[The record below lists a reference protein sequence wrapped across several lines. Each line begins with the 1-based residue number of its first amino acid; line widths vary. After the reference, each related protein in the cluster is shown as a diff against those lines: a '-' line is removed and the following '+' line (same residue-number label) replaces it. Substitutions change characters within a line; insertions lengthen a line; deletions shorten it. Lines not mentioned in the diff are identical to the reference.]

1 MWKLS
6 HHSRAAGLALAALLT
21 VCGLSPPALGAPPR
35 VVASIKPVHSLAA
48 GLMAGVARPYLLV
61 RGAGSGHDYSLRPSD
76 ARALSGAQLVFWV
89 GPEMETYLA
98 RPLGALSSGARVVEL
113 AAAPGVKLLPAAVG
127 RRGDGHQAAD
137 GDHGRSD
144 PHIWL
149 DPGNALAM
157 VRAMER
163 ALALADPPHVRRYRA
178 NGRRLAARL
187 EKLDR
192 ELRGLL
198 ADLAGRPYVVF
209 HDAYRYFERRYGL
222 RPVGSVALRQGRPPG
237 ARRLTEIRA
246 RLKASG
252 AACVFGG
259 PSLSPRLMATVLEGT
274 GARAGVLHPLG
285 TQLAPGEG
293 LYFELMRGLAAA
305 LVACLAPGG

>member
-6 HHSRAAGLALAALLT
+6 HHRLASGLVLAALLS
-21 VCGLSPPALGAPPR
+21 VCGSSPGALAAPPR

-48 GLMAGVARPYLLV
+48 GVMAGVARPYLLV
-61 RGAGSGHDYSLRPSD
+61 RGAGSGHAYSLRPSD
-76 ARALSGAQLVFWV
+76 ARALSGAQVVFWV
-89 GPEMETYLA
+89 GPEMETYLG
-98 RPLGALSSGARVVEL
+98 RPLGTLSSAARVVAL
-113 AAAPGVKLLPAAVG
+113 AAAPGVKLLPAAGV
-127 RRGDGHQAAD
+127 RPGDGHEKPY
-137 GDHGRSD
+137 GDHGPSD

-149 DPGNALAM
+149 DIGNAFAIL
-157 VRAMER
+157 RAMER
-163 ALALADPPHVRRYRA
+163 TLTLADPAHARRYRA

-187 EKLDR
+187 EALDG

-198 ADLAGRPYVVF
+198 TEVTGRPYMVF

-222 RPVGSVALRQGRPPG
+222 YSVGSVALRQGRPPG

-246 RLKASG
+246 RLKGSG
-252 AACVFGG
+252 ATCVFGG

-274 GARAGVLHPLG
+274 RARAGVLHPLG

-293 LYFELMRGLAAA
+293 LYFELMRGLAGA
-305 LVACLAPGG
+305 LVTCLAQGG